1 MDSLLNK
8 MTQDSSDTGQTDP
21 AQAAAPAGGGLLAAM
36 QSSGV
41 AAHPEV
47 QQAQAQLQQAATT
60 LDPNQFQSATSS
72 GLGSVSPEDRS
83 VLAQILQSVGANAG
97 LGAASGAGTGLQGQA
112 SDPSSLAKML
122 HWVQT
127 NVPGGIPTV
136 LAAAGAVGGAAA
148 VAGTGHGGDVADAV
162 GDAASASLSGMPG
175 GDMFSSVL
183 GAIMPAI
190 SGAVSK
196 LGG

>member
-8 MTQDSSDTGQTDP
+8 MTQDSSDTAQSDP
-21 AQAAAPAGGGLLAAM
+21 APAGGGLLAAM
-36 QSSGV
+36 QGGDV
-41 AAHPEV
+41 AAHPAV
-47 QQAQAQLQQAATT
+47 QQAQSQLQQAATS
-60 LDPNQFQSATSS
+60 LNPSQFQDATSS
-72 GLGSVSPEDRS
+72 ALGSVTQEDRS

-97 LGAASGAGTGLQGQA
+97 LGAAAGSGTSLQGQA
-112 SDPSSLAKML
+112 SDPTSLAKML

-148 VAGTGHGGDVADAV
+148 VAGSGHGGDVADAV
-162 GDAASASLSGMPG
+162 GDAASSSVSGIPG
-175 GDMFSSVL
+175 GGMFSSVL

-196 LGG
+196 LGR